1 MWHCEAGGTFYGRC
15 IFLPAVT
22 PVSISWSFYV
32 AHIPGPPLS
41 RYPDIELKPQSRK
54 IRLFISPWVTIYQG
68 GWNCAS
74 FCTQNREFML
84 CFVEIETRF
93 TVIHS
98 AYIQV
103 PNNLTQN
110 ITPLWSRRSEG
121 SIERNLFIVQFCVRI
136 SWNSRLFETW
146 YWPNYSSGAGRGQR
160 GSAAVELKVRL
171 EINVWWATSSTM
183 VHIWL
188 TPGLMLPLLIAWPH
202 HALLEVTHSL

>member
-1 MWHCEAGGTFYGRC
+1 MGALIQVPLGVHWLLYPLASIMWHCEAGGTFYGHC

-93 TVIHS
+93 TVLHCLHS
-98 AYIQV
+98 
-103 PNNLTQN
+103 
-110 ITPLWSRRSEG
+110 SSK
-121 SIERNLFIVQFCVRI
+121 QF
-136 SWNSRLFETW
+136 NSKYNTTLKQKKW
-146 YWPNYSSGAGRGQR
+146 GVYWKKPFHC
-160 GSAAVELKVRL
+160 SALC
-171 EINVWWATSSTM
+171 
-183 VHIWL
+183 
-188 TPGLMLPLLIAWPH
+188 
-202 HALLEVTHSL
+202 